1 MQNFTRLLLVL
12 LAVLPLSVAAPA
24 AAQDPTDPAPIDLG
38 DITALPQPAFRPAR
52 LAGAAAAVH
61 TYQFTLTAAQAVGL
75 GLRQQD
81 ADADLYLTEATGPER
96 GRSEA
101 AGTAKEWIQAT
112 LLAGTYTVRVEARE
126 AGENQ
131 YVLRYGVSA
140 PDADEVARLEAEQ
153 DNDGDDADDDDEAPI
168 DLGDITT
175 LPQPAFRPARLAG
188 DAAAVQ
194 TYQFTLTAAQAVGL
208 GVRQQDADAD
218 LYLADATGTERG
230 RSAAAGTAKEW
241 IQATLLAG
249 TYTVRVEAREAGENQ
264 YVLRYGV
271 SAPDAD
277 EVARLEAEQDN
288 DGEDEDNDEDSD
300 DEEDKG
306 EDSDDDKGEDS
317 DDDDEVLGARNPS
330 PPAVTTCS
338 GGMAG
343 IYPCSRV
350 DLMSFLALADIGG
363 GEANDIW
370 GWTDALTGKEY
381 AIMGR
386 TNGTSFVD
394 VSDPVN
400 PIYLGNLPPRYAYS
414 KWRDIKV
421 YADHAFIVTEADN
434 SGMQVFD
441 LTQLRMVDSPP
452 TTFSE
457 TAHYPDFQHA
467 HNIVINEDS
476 GFAYAVGTNTC
487 NRGLHMINI
496 QTPTNPA
503 FAGCFSADGFT
514 HDAQCVNYAGPD
526 LDHQGKEICFNS
538 NNYPNMLTIV
548 DVTNKAAPAM
558 LSRTGYSGSQF
569 THQGWLTEDH
579 AYFLL
584 GDESDE
590 TENPDVTNTRTY
602 MWDVSN
608 LDAPA
613 LIGFHDSTTTA
624 TDHNLY
630 VKGSYVYQA
639 NYRAGLRI
647 LNIIDIA
654 YGRLSEQA
662 FFDIYPASDSPG
674 LIGAWSNYP
683 FFDSGIVI
691 VSGIKQG
698 LFILR
703 PNVEPPPSALTV
715 SFGAAQYT
723 ATEGGAAA
731 TVTVQLSEAPTR
743 PIDIPLTS
751 MAATGAT
758 ADDYT
763 DVPASVSFGADDT
776 AQTVTVTAVNDAVDD
791 DGESVTLAL
800 GVSLSHGVTVGSPAE
815 TTVSLA
821 DNDDVRGR
829 PSILAVELTSDPGPD
844 GLYVI
849 GDAIEAS
856 VRFNKTVTVTGA
868 PQLELTIGSDTP
880 QATYRD
886 SRNEVVWFVYTV
898 AGGDHDN
905 DGVSIAANSLTPSG
919 TIWDGTNQE
928 ALLSHS
934 AVATSPNQRVNG
946 IRPMLQ
952 EAEVNLTALTLLY
965 DKMLDETSVPATSAF
980 TVRVDGVVRS
990 VTNVSVHGR
999 TVTLTLSQAVPYG
1012 EDGATVS
1019 YTPGSR
1025 PLRDLIDNPAA
1036 ALSDQPVTSETPLYD
1051 TDVDGLIEI
1060 TTPDQLNAMR
1070 YDLDGDGEPRAT
1082 GATAYQAAFP
1092 DDDTPLRCANGCTG
1106 YELFTDLDLSGR
1118 NWNPIGA
1125 DLISSGYEPFAA
1137 TFEGNGHTI
1146 ANLYINRPRWSTDS
1160 GFNGLFRATASSAA
1174 IRNLGL
1180 VNVNVTISVFRN
1192 VAGGL
1197 VGANAGTIQAC
1208 YATGRGSGGFT
1219 GGLVGTN
1226 TGTITASYA
1235 AVRVIGDTYNAGGL
1249 VGYNFN
1255 GTITSSYATGF
1266 VSGSLFTEEVGG
1278 LVGRNFNGTITDS
1291 YATGP
1296 VSGTIYTNNVSGLV
1310 GANTGGTITTS
1321 YWDTTTSGST
1331 TSAGGIG
1338 RTTAALQASTGST
1351 TTWDHGTASQYSAL
1365 RGTGDWK
1372 DFGYQLRAGPTL
1384 TATGS
1389 ATQVVLTWEVDT
1401 SPWDPDPPSVT
1412 YTVYRNTGTTVST
1425 VAENVSGLQYTT
1437 TGATDTY
1444 QVAAVVNGGEIV
1456 RSGWTAVA
1464 SVPNQPPT
1472 FPSTE
1477 TGRRSIP
1484 ENTTGNIGAPVA
1496 ATDPDADPPT
1506 YSLSGTDAADF
1517 SITTSTGQLRTT
1529 AAFDHETKDTYQV
1542 TVSVHDGTPDTT
1554 IDDTVAVTIT
1564 VTDVNEA
1571 PAFDEGTST
1580 TRSVTENTVAGQ
1592 DIENPVTATDP
1603 DTRTPAYADLTYWLS
1618 GSDAGVFLLD
1628 AASGQLR
1635 TREPLDYESRAAY
1648 TVTVHVRDGNG
1659 TDDPTDE
1666 DDTIRVRIE
1675 VGNVDEAGMVELSSH
1690 EPQEK
1695 QALTA
1700 MLSDLDGSL
1709 SGISWQW
1716 ARAATRS
1723 GPGTPIPGATS
1734 SGATTARYPP
1744 SAADVGQ
1751 YVRATAT
1758 TTTTTATTTTTT
1770 ATTTATTRP
1779 GRRVGEPGIG
1789 VLPEWHRPAVGL
1801 GV

>member
-1 MQNFTRLLLVL
+1 MQNLKHLLLVL
-12 LAVLPLSVAAPA
+12 LAVLPLGVAGRASAQHTDKA
-24 AAQDPTDPAPIDLG
+24 ALVALYTDTDGTNWTTNTNWNSDEPLSSWHG
-38 DITALPQPAFRPAR
+38 VTTN
-52 LAGAAAAVH
+52 GAM
-61 TYQFTLTAAQAVGL
+61 
-75 GLRQQD
+75 
-81 ADADLYLTEATGPER
+81 
-96 GRSEA
+96 
-101 AGTAKEWIQAT
+101 
-112 LLAGTYTVRVEARE
+112 
-126 AGENQ
+126 
-131 YVLRYGVSA
+131 
-140 PDADEVARLEAEQ
+140 
-153 DNDGDDADDDDEAPI
+153 
-168 DLGDITT
+168 
-175 LPQPAFRPARLAG
+175 
-188 DAAAVQ
+188 
-194 TYQFTLTAAQAVGL
+194 
-208 GVRQQDADAD
+208 
-218 LYLADATGTERG
+218 
-230 RSAAAGTAKEW
+230 
-241 IQATLLAG
+241 
-249 TYTVRVEAREAGENQ
+249 
-264 YVLRYGV
+264 
-271 SAPDAD
+271 
-277 EVARLEAEQDN
+277 
-288 DGEDEDNDEDSD
+288 
-300 DEEDKG
+300 
-306 EDSDDDKGEDS
+306 
-317 DDDDEVLGARNPS
+317 
-330 PPAVTTCS
+330 TTCS

-350 DLMSFLALADIGG
+350 NLMSFLALADIGG

-370 GWTDALTGKEY
+370 GWTDTLTGKEY

-441 LTQLRMVDSPP
+441 LTQLRMVVSPP

-514 HDAQCVNYAGPD
+514 HDAQCVDYAGPD

-538 NNYPNMLTIV
+538 NNSPNMLTIV

-602 MWDVSN
+602 MWDVSS

-613 LIGFHDSTTTA
+613 LVGFHDSTTTA

-639 NYRAGLRI
+639 NYQAGLRI

-703 PNVEPPPSALTV
+703 PNVEPPPSDLTV

-743 PIDIPLTS
+743 PIEIPLTS

-821 DNDDVRGR
+821 DNDDVPGP
-829 PSILAVELTSDPGPD
+829 PSILTVELISDPGPD

-868 PQLELTIGSDTP
+868 PQLGLAIGSDTR

-898 AGGDHDN
+898 DGGDHDN

-919 TIWDGTNQE
+919 TIWYGTNQE

-999 TVTLTLSQAVPYG
+999 TVTVTLSQAVPYG

-1025 PLRDLIDNPAA
+1025 PLRNLLGNPAA
-1036 ALSDQPVTSETPLYD
+1036 ALSNQPVTSETPLYD

-1060 TTPDQLNAMR
+1060 TTPAQLNAVR
-1070 YDLDGDGEPRAT
+1070 YDLDGDGNPRAT

-1092 DDDTPLRCANGCTG
+1092 DDNTPLLCANGCTG
-1106 YELFTDLDLSGR
+1106 YELSNDLDLSGR
-1118 NWNPIGA
+1118 NWNPLGA
-1125 DLISSGYEPFAA
+1125 DRVGSGYAQFAA

-1146 ANLYINRPRWSTDS
+1146 ANLYINRTTGSTDS
-1160 GFNGLFRATASSAA
+1160 GFNGLFRSAVSSAA

-1180 VNVNVTISVFRN
+1180 VHVNVTASFSS

-1197 VGANAGTIQAC
+1197 VGINAGTIQAC
-1208 YATGRGSGGFT
+1208 YATGRVSGGFV
-1219 GGLVGTN
+1219 GGLVGSN

-1235 AVRVIGDTYNAGGL
+1235 AVRAIGSRSGAGGL
-1249 VGYNFN
+1249 VGKNFT
-1255 GTITSSYATGF
+1255 GTTITSSYATGF
-1266 VSGSLFTEEVGG
+1266 VSGTILTDNVGG
-1278 LVGRNFNGTITDS
+1278 LVGQNFNGTIHGS

-1296 VSGTIYTNNVSGLV
+1296 VSGDDATGGLV
-1310 GANTGGTITTS
+1310 GTNTGTITTS
-1321 YWDTTTSGST
+1321 YWDTTTSGRT
-1331 TSAGGIG
+1331 TSAGGTG
-1338 RTTAALQASTGST
+1338 KATTDLQTPTDNSGIYASWNADWDFGLDDEYPVLAVDFDGDGD
-1351 TTWDHGTASQYSAL
+1351 TTWQE
-1365 RGTGDWK
+1365 
-1372 DFGYQLRAGPTL
+1372 FGYQLRAGPTL
-1384 TATGS
+1384 TVTGS
-1389 ATQVVLTWEVDT
+1389 ATRVVLTWTAVDV
-1401 SPWDPDPPSVT
+1401 SHWDPAPTVT
-1412 YTVYRNTGTTVST
+1412 YTVYRNTGSAPST
-1425 VAENVSGLQYTT
+1425 IAM
-1437 TGATDTY
+1437 
-1444 QVAAVVNGGEIV
+1444 VAAERERPPIHHHRRHGHLPDRGGRQWRRNRTQWVDGGCLRAQPGADIPV
-1456 RSGWTAVA
+1456 HRRRRAVA
-1464 SVPNQPPT
+1464 CPRTLGQ
-1472 FPSTE
+1472 
-1477 TGRRSIP
+1477 GR
-1484 ENTTGNIGAPVA
+1484 
-1496 ATDPDADPPT
+1496 
-1506 YSLSGTDAADF
+1506 
-1517 SITTSTGQLRTT
+1517 TS
-1529 AAFDHETKDTYQV
+1529 A
-1542 TVSVHDGTPDTT
+1542 
-1554 IDDTVAVTIT
+1554 
-1564 VTDVNEA
+1564 
-1571 PAFDEGTST
+1571 
-1580 TRSVTENTVAGQ
+1580 
-1592 DIENPVTATDP
+1592 
-1603 DTRTPAYADLTYWLS
+1603 
-1618 GSDAGVFLLD
+1618 
-1628 AASGQLR
+1628 
-1635 TREPLDYESRAAY
+1635 
-1648 TVTVHVRDGNG
+1648 
-1659 TDDPTDE
+1659 
-1666 DDTIRVRIE
+1666 IR
-1675 VGNVDEAGMVELSSH
+1675 
-1690 EPQEK
+1690 
-1695 QALTA
+1695 
-1700 MLSDLDGSL
+1700 
-1709 SGISWQW
+1709 W
-1716 ARAATRS
+1716 
-1723 GPGTPIPGATS
+1723 
-1734 SGATTARYPP
+1734 
-1744 SAADVGQ
+1744 
-1751 YVRATAT
+1751 
-1758 TTTTTATTTTTT
+1758 
-1770 ATTTATTRP
+1770 RP
-1779 GRRVGEPGIG
+1779 RM
-1789 VLPEWHRPAVGL
+1789 
-1801 GV
+1801 